1 MVVIIDC
8 GIGNIS
14 SVSKM
19 ISKAGGEVVIS
30 NAAADIE
37 NATLIVFPGVG
48 SFDNGIRRFREL
60 ESFALIE
67 KKVIDEDV
75 PFIGI
80 CIGMQLLFECS
91 EEGKLPG
98 LGWIPGQVTRFD
110 FNEETQ
116 KTCKV
121 PHMGWN
127 VVESGGAND
136 LLEGDEE
143 LRFYFVHA
151 FHATNV
157 EANHVMGLTNYGYP
171 FVSAVAR
178 DNIYGVQFHPEK
190 SHRFG
195 CEFFKKFLAHI
206 QC

>member
-1 MVVIIDC
+1 M
-8 GIGNIS
+8 
-14 SVSKM
+14 
-19 ISKAGGEVVIS
+19 
-30 NAAADIE
+30 
-37 NATLIVFPGVG
+37 G
-48 SFDNGIRRFREL
+48 SFDNGIRRFRNGKL
-60 ESFALIE
+60 FSNR
-67 KKVIDEDV
+67 KKVIDDGV

-80 CIGMQLLFECS
+80 CWYAALFECS

-116 KTCKV
+116 KTFKV

-127 VVESGGAND
+127 VVETGGAND

-151 FHATNV
+151 FHAANV

-178 DNIYGVQFHPEK
+178 ENIYGVQFHPEK

-206 QC
+206 KC